1 LYSVTEANIDELNVE
16 EWENLLLKSKV
27 CDAFQT
33 YEWAQVLRSSFGVH
47 PYFLTV
53 RSNGD
58 PVGGVMYLKKEIL
71 GVLDCY
77 EVRGGPLFINGN
89 KLQVMKSIIRTL
101 ERKRRKSAYT
111 LFMPY
116 PIINCSLR
124 EVFEIAGYHHIP
136 FRTLI
141 IDLDKPLD
149 HIWKALDK
157 DARRGVRKA
166 QRLGVKASIACTKQ
180 EWKDYYNLHVLH
192 SREKHYTP
200 EPYVF
205 YEEMFKLHRKNR
217 CRLFVA
223 KLKNRIIAGVLCLI
237 YRKHLVGIRSASQ
250 IAFLKYQPN
259 NLVHW
264 KSIEWAKEHGVTI
277 YDWDGL
283 PLEET
288 RYLRGVY
295 EYKKRWDGR
304 VQWYYY
310 YLNNKFLCS
319 GIHLVRT
326 SFFAWKV
333 FSRLR
338 SRRIIPK

>member
-1 LYSVTEANIDELNVE
+1 MYSITEASIDALDVR
-16 EWENLLLKSKV
+16 EWEDLLLKSEI

-33 YEWAQVLRSSFGVH
+33 YEWAQVLRNSFGVH
-47 PYFLTV
+47 PYFLIV
-53 RSNGD
+53 RNDGD
-58 PVGGVMYLKKEIL
+58 PVGGVMYLKKEVL
-71 GVLDCY
+71 GVLNCY
-77 EVRGGPLFINGN
+77 EIRGGPHFTNEN
-89 KLQVMKSIIRTL
+89 KSQVMKSITKAFKG
-101 ERKRRKSAYT
+101 KRRKSAYI

-124 EVFEIAGYHHIP
+124 EVFETAGYHPIP

-149 HIWKALDK
+149 YIWKALDK

-166 QRLGVKASIACTKQ
+166 QRLGVEAAIANTKQ
-180 EWKDYYNLHVLH
+180 EWNEYYDLQMLH
-192 SREKHYTP
+192 SRERNYTP
-200 EPYVF
+200 EPSVF

-223 KLKNRIIAGVLCLI
+223 KLEKRMIAGVLCLVH
-237 YRKHLVGIRSASQ
+237 RKHLIGIRSASLTD
-250 IAFLKYQPN
+250 FLKYQPN

-264 KSIEWAKEHGVTI
+264 KSVEWAKENGVTV

-288 RYLRGVY
+288 KYLRGVY
-295 EYKKRWDGR
+295 EYKKRWGGR

-310 YLNNKFLCS
+310 YINNRILS
-319 GIHLVRT
+319 RGIHLVRT
-326 SFFAWKV
+326 SFFAWKL
-333 FSRLR
+333 FSKLR